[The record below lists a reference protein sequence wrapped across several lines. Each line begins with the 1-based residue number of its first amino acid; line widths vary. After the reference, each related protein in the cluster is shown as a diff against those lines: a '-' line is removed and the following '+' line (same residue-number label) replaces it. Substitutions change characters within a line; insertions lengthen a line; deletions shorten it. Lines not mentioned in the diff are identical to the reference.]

1 MLHTSLCKNYFYKN
15 HRGLN
20 LQKIKKVIRIMATL
34 SFLAPKNSLQ
44 DSGVHQNVR
53 DIPIAGDKL
62 DVITCIRYTFCLR
75 PILFLNFDT
84 YLPPG
89 ILRTVCEFFEA
100 KNTDFSVKTVCIV
113 SAEP

>member
-1 MLHTSLCKNYFYKN
+1 
-15 HRGLN
+15 
-20 LQKIKKVIRIMATL
+20 MATL